1 MNHHDRSEM
10 MRDLV
15 DPVKSFVNEVREDT
29 VGDAKKFYAGQA
41 KRIRH
46 HMESSRKR
54 TQVRK
59 AELRREQEE
68 KRKHRKAAL
77 KKVMSIIAVIA
88 VIAFLV
94 ISAALNRGM

>member
-1 MNHHDRSEM
+1 MNHHDRSEL

-46 HMESSRKR
+46 NIESSQKQ

-59 AELRREQEE
+59 TELRREQEE
-68 KRKHRKAAL
+68 NRKH
-77 KKVMSIIAVIA
+77 
-88 VIAFLV
+88 
-94 ISAALNRGM
+94 